1 LAHLAFDL
9 RVEGRHHVPRT
20 GPVLL
25 ASNHSGFLDGPLVFL
40 LSPRRPSVLVK
51 SELFV
56 GALARPLGWLG
67 QISVHRGTPDR
78 VALREALGH
87 LAAAGA
93 VGVFPEGTRG
103 AGDFAELNDGLAY
116 LAVRSGATVVPV
128 VVEGTAAA
136 LPKGAR
142 VPRLRAPVRI
152 TFGAPTRLE
161 VAGPPYAR
169 RTVAAAGEEL
179 AGVLRAHLAA
189 VTTRTAVA
197 AVPPAPPRPEE
208 RPPQEQEPA

>member
-1 LAHLAFDL
+1 
-9 RVEGRHHVPRT
+9 
-20 GPVLL
+20 
-25 ASNHSGFLDGPLVFL
+25 
-40 LSPRRPSVLVK
+40 
-51 SELFV
+51 
-56 GALARPLGWLG
+56 
-67 QISVHRGTPDR
+67 
-78 VALREALGH
+78 
-87 LAAAGA
+87 

-116 LAVRSGATVVPV
+116 LAVRSGAAVVPV

-142 VPRLRAPVRI
+142 LPRLRAPVRI
-152 TFGAPTRLE
+152 TFGAPTRLV

-197 AVPPAPPRPEE
+197 AAPPAEPRRPEE
-208 RPPQEQEPA
+208 HPPQEQEPA